1 MSNTIQ
7 LNIQTLTPLHIGSGR
22 ELGHNFDYLRFGNE
36 IAVTDSKKI
45 LQILGEDEQTINAWV
60 NAINHSEDIVS
71 FIKRRK
77 NDLTATDVAQRILQI
92 KDRVP
97 DKSTIKEQ
105 LHLGSPLR
113 PILPGSSIK
122 GSIRTALL
130 TKLIYENPNFVQTPA
145 NLGRQHG
152 DRFKYKD
159 ALIMAEYV
167 APNPNERNKFQPEPR
182 TDLFRLLRIGDAYFD
197 AQTCVVQ
204 NNIINQLGKS
214 WGVKDRE
221 TSYWECIPKAAT
233 SQFSLQIPADLIQQM
248 RKERKLHA
256 KSDYLTP
263 ANLMATINQHTLEL
277 INTEIQFWEAEG
289 EPLAIGSYLDLIDEV
304 YKIGEKC
311 DIQREC
317 ILRVGAANGWD
328 FMTGAWAKAD
338 NTLSNNDWTN
348 LKRSLRRK
356 PYPDNMPFPKTRKL
370 LNDGMPLGFVKVSI
384 V

>member
-36 IAVTDSKKI
+36 IAVTDSEKI
-45 LQILGEDEQTINAWV
+45 LGILGEENIGQWV
-60 NAINHSEDIVS
+60 SAIDRGEDIVS
-71 FIKRRK
+71 LIKRRK
-77 NDLTATDVAQRILQI
+77 NDLTAADVAQRILQI
-92 KDRVP
+92 KDRLP
-97 DKSTIKEQ
+97 GNKPIPIKEQ

-130 TKLIYENPNFVQTPA
+130 TQLIYENPNFVQNPA
-145 NLGRQHG
+145 NLGRQRG
-152 DRFKYKD
+152 GKFEYKD
-159 ALIMAEYV
+159 AVIMAEYV
-167 APNPNERNKFQPEPR
+167 APNERNKFQPEPR

-197 AQTCVVQ
+197 TQTCVVQ
-204 NNIINQLGKS
+204 NNIINQFGKS

-221 TSYWECIPKAAT
+221 TSYWECIPKAAN

-248 RKERKLHA
+248 RKERQLHA

-289 EPLAIGSYLDLIDEV
+289 EPLAIGNYLDLIDEV

-311 DIQREC
+311 DTQREC

-370 LNDGMPLGFVKVSI
+370 LNDGMPLGFVKVS
-384 V
+384 VV

>member
-22 ELGHNFDYLRFGNE
+22 ELGHNFDYLRFDNE
-36 IAVTDSKKI
+36 IAVTDSEKI
-45 LQILGEDEQTINAWV
+45 LGVLGSENIGQWVSAIDRGEKILPILQ
-60 NAINHSEDIVS
+60 
-71 FIKRRK
+71 RRK
-77 NDLTATDVAQRILQI
+77 NDLTAADVAQRILQI
-92 KDRVP
+92 KDQP
-97 DKSTIKEQ
+97 SNGIIKEQ

-130 TKLIYENPNFVQTPA
+130 TQLIYENPNFVQTPA
-145 NLGRQHG
+145 NLGRQRG
-152 DRFKYKD
+152 GRFEYKD
-159 ALIMAEYV
+159 AAIMAQYV
-167 APNPNERNKFQPEPR
+167 APNERNRSQPEPR

-197 AQTCVVQ
+197 TQTCVVQ
-204 NNIINQLGKS
+204 NNIINQLGKG
-214 WGVKDRE
+214 WGVKDRG
-221 TSYWECIPKAAT
+221 TSYWECIPKAAA

-248 RKERKLHA
+248 KKERKSLA
-256 KSDYLTP
+256 QSDYLTP
-263 ANLMATINQHTLEL
+263 ANLMETINQHTLAL
-277 INTEIQFWEAEG
+277 INAEIQFWEAEG
-289 EPLAIGSYLDLIDEV
+289 EPLAIGNYLDLIDEV

-311 DIQREC
+311 NTQNEC

-356 PYPDNMPFPKTRKL
+356 PYADNVPFPKTRKL
-370 LNDGMPLGFVKVSI
+370 LNDGMPLGFVKVSM